1 MRSFLSTIPTLTV
14 GAICVLAIYCMYG
27 LVGSSAMYLALNPA
41 ADGSGGVAV
50 SFANSRRHV
59 QLIDADNFLYFLYPS
74 PKDDDRHCVQ
84 IHVRP
89 YSGNVAERLTR
100 EANAV
105 KLQPRLSTDIMDI
118 TPLVNELPAGRW
130 MISAIF
136 QPTPTYTG
144 DVLWNGLLRSPGF
157 AVKIQ

>member
-1 MRSFLSTIPTLTV
+1 
-14 GAICVLAIYCMYG
+14 
-27 LVGSSAMYLALNPA
+27 MYLALNPA

-50 SFANSRRHV
+50 SFANSRRRV

-74 PKDDDRHCVQ
+74 PTDDGPHCVQ

-89 YSGNVAERLTR
+89 YSQNVAERLTR
-100 EANAV
+100 EANALP
-105 KLQPRLSTDIMDI
+105 LQPRLSTDVMDI

-130 MISAIF
+130 MIFAMF

-144 DVLWNGLLRSPGF
+144 IVLWNGLIRSPGF